1 MGVEM
6 GTAGR
11 CVLVPVSGLAAGLCE
26 AEACGE
32 PSRSVCSFFRKSKR
46 SLFER
51 PTVHTTHPSLCVYDF
66 CTRFKDTRWPAP

>member
-46 SLFER
+46 SLF
-51 PTVHTTHPSLCVYDF
+51 D
-66 CTRFKDTRWPAP
+66 APDCSHNQSAAIEGGPVGAGSV

>member
-11 CVLVPVSGLAAGLCE
+11 CARVPISGLAAGLCE

-46 SLFER
+46 SLF
-51 PTVHTTHPSLCVYDF
+51 D
-66 CTRFKDTRWPAP
+66 APDCSHNTSASNRVKAL

>member
-32 PSRSVCSFFRKSKR
+32 PSRAVCSFFRVSKR
-46 SLFER
+46 NPFLISFSSPDCR
-51 PTVHTTHPSLCVYDF
+51 CNASSKWGFGGVI
-66 CTRFKDTRWPAP
+66 